1 MGSHHAEEIG
11 VKGDYRRFKATYTH
25 DELIEHFLLSPA
37 ERALV
42 DTCRGDINRHG
53 VAVLLKAVQYLG
65 YFPTDLRQ
73 APSNV
78 RLFIGHQLQLLWD
91 HTQDYPRHHSTR
103 DVHLALIRQHL
114 SLRFPTGDDKQTLET
129 WLRTTQAIEGPT
141 EESLLECAYTRLRD
155 LGIELPAEKELQ
167 RIVRAAL
174 NGFSH
179 NLYARVMARLTKELR
194 SQLDHLLIVAPGE
207 SQSVFDQFKA
217 NPSRPSVSNF
227 EKEVTKLQ
235 ALRDVGISAN
245 ILADIPFKVLQTLK
259 QRAKNERAGEMR
271 AHPEPIRYTLMASFI
286 YVRTMEV
293 TDDVVQMMLGII
305 RRIDTQTEKQLRK
318 ELIKDVKHVAGKVQL
333 LFRVAEAAV
342 DEPDGT
348 IREVLFTQIKEEIF
362 QDLVTEAKSSGP
374 QYRIWYQYV
383 MRQKYAR
390 HSRRMLP
397 LVLEYLTFRSDNRFQ
412 PVVDAL
418 ATLKQ
423 YLGTKIQYLPDNVPI
438 EGVVQPRWR
447 DTVIETKDDTVR
459 INRMYYELCVLQELE
474 RALKCK
480 EIWVEGAYKFRN
492 PSEDLPAD
500 WRDEEQRT
508 AYYHLLHQP
517 IKVSSFIDP
526 LRQRLTTA
534 LTQFDRDLPQNPY
547 VHLYAPGAN
556 EDRRL
561 FSVARL
567 VAQSEPQSLTQ
578 IKDLISQQHGML
590 DLLDIFVEAD
600 RLTGFTQF
608 FSHSGTKE
616 VRSREALRP
625 VLLLDLFA
633 EGTNTGIK
641 RVAKANQHYSYDE
654 LLYVR
659 KHYFSIEALRQA
671 NAAVVNKIL
680 ALRDPRLWGES
691 HTCASDGKRFE
702 SWSQNLMTEWRSRYR
717 GYGVLIY
724 WHVETNAVCI
734 YSQLRNFSFS
744 EVAAMIEGLVRHD
757 TEMRVEKNFVDSHG
771 QSEVAFAFCNLLGG
785 VRLMPRLKRIKYERL
800 YLPEKNMTGTFPNL
814 AGVLNRPIRWNL
826 IEQQYNEMIK
836 HAIALKTGTATS
848 EAILKR
854 FNSYNVTHPTYK
866 ALAEL
871 GKVEKTIYLCEYLS
885 SIEMR
890 YEVNEGL
897 NVVDRWNGAND
908 FICYGRQGIFATNS
922 REQQEVSTLC
932 LQLLQNSLMLINT
945 LLVERAIEHRQLMDK
960 LSEEDRR
967 AITPLFYEHVNPYGL
982 FALDLEQPPL
992 LEVA

>member
-1 MGSHHAEEIG
+1 M
-11 VKGDYRRFKATYTH
+11 KGDYPRFKATYAH
-25 DELIEHFLLSPA
+25 DELVEHFLLSPA
-37 ERALV
+37 ERVLV
-42 DTCRGDINRHG
+42 DTCRGDVNRHG
-53 VAVLLKAVQYLG
+53 VAILLKAIQYLG
-65 YFPTDLRQ
+65 YFPTHIQ
-73 APSNV
+73 QVPSTV

-91 HTQDYPRHHSTR
+91 HTKDYPRHHSTR

-114 SLRFPTGDDKQTLET
+114 NLRFPTGGDKQALET
-129 WLRTTQAIEGPT
+129 WLRTTKAVEGPT
-141 EESLLECAYTRLRD
+141 EEKLLEYAYIRLRE
-155 LGIELPAEKELQ
+155 LGIEFPSEKELQ
-167 RIVRAAL
+167 RIVHAAL

-179 NLYARVMARLTKELR
+179 DLYARVTARLSEGLR
-194 SQLDHLLIVAPGE
+194 TQLDQLLIITPGE

-217 NPSRPSVSNF
+217 DPSGPGVNNF
-227 EKEVTKLQ
+227 EKEITKLQ
-235 ALRDVGISAN
+235 ALRDIGVSAD

-259 QRAKNERAGEMR
+259 QRAKNERVGEMR
-271 AHPEPIRYTLMASFI
+271 VHPDPIRYTLMACFI
-286 YVRTMEV
+286 HVRTMEV
-293 TDDVVQMMLGII
+293 TDDVVQMTLGVI

-318 ELIKDVKHVAGKVQL
+318 ELIKDVKLVAGKVQL

-348 IREVLFTQIKEEIF
+348 IRDVLFTQIKEEIF
-362 QDLVTEAKSSGP
+362 QDLVAEAKSSGT
-374 QYRIWYQYV
+374 QYRMWYQYV
-383 MRQKYAR
+383 MRQKYA
-390 HSRRMLP
+390 HHYRRMLP
-397 LVLEYLTFRSDNRFQ
+397 LVLEHLTFRSDNRFQ

-418 ATLKQ
+418 AVLKQ
-423 YLGTKIQYLPDNVPI
+423 YLGTKIQYLPDSVPI
-438 EGVVQPRWR
+438 EGVVLPRWR
-447 DTVIETKDDTVR
+447 DTVIETKNDTVR

-480 EIWVEGAYKFRN
+480 EIWVEGSYNFRN

-500 WRDEEQRT
+500 WNDEEQRT
-508 AYYHLLHQP
+508 AYYHLLNQP
-517 IKVSSFIDP
+517 IEVSSFIDP

-534 LTQFDRDLPQNPY
+534 LTQFNRDLPQNPY
-547 VHLYAPGAN
+547 VQLYTPGAN
-556 EDRRL
+556 DDRRL

-567 VAQSEPQSLTQ
+567 TAQSEPQSLIQ

-625 VLLLDLFA
+625 LILLDLFA

-717 GYGVLIY
+717 GYGVLVY

-757 TEMRVEKNFVDSHG
+757 TEMRVEKNFVDSHS

-800 YLPEKNMTGTFPNL
+800 YLPDKGMTGMFPNL
-814 AGVLNRPIRWNL
+814 AGVLSRPIRWDL
-826 IEQQYNEMIK
+826 IEQQHDEMIK
-836 HAIALKTGTATS
+836 HAVALKTGTANS

-866 ALAEL
+866 TLAEL

-885 SIEMR
+885 SIGMR

-897 NVVDRWNGAND
+897 NVVERWNGAND
-908 FICYGRQGIFATNS
+908 FICYGQQGIFATNS
-922 REQQEVSTLC
+922 REQLEVSTLC
-932 LQLLQNSLMLINT
+932 LQLLQNCLMLINT
-945 LLVERAIEHRQLMDK
+945 LLVVRAIEQSQLIDK
-960 LSEEDRR
+960 LTEKDRR
-967 AITPLFYEHVNPYGL
+967 ALTLLSYEHVNPYGL
-982 FALDLEQPPL
+982 FALHLDQPPL